1 MTKSDLGKTLMRVCY
16 LRGDFLLRSG
26 KRSTEYF
33 DKYQLEARPELLSA
47 VAEHMANSLPEGV
60 QVLAGLE
67 MGGIP
72 VATALSLHSK
82 LPMVM
87 VRKKAKPYG
96 TMRLAEGV
104 EVLNKKVL
112 IIEDVVTTGGQV
124 VESVRELRAAGAI
137 IGDVLCVI
145 DRSEGQRR
153 ALEQAGL
160 QLTSLF
166 TIEELRALPS

>member
-1 MTKSDLGKTLMRVCY
+1 MWR
-16 LRGDFLLRSG
+16 F
-26 KRSTEYF
+26 ST
-33 DKYQLEARPELLSA
+33 
-47 VAEHMANSLPEGV
+47 
-60 QVLAGLE
+60 
-67 MGGIP
+67 
-72 VATALSLHSK
+72 
-82 LPMVM
+82 
-87 VRKKAKPYG
+87 
-96 TMRLAEGV
+96 
-104 EVLNKKVL
+104 KKVL